1 MDIIKIL
8 SVGIIASVL
17 AFTAGNLK
25 KEFTVPVALIGGA
38 MILLAA
44 LPGLSKLT
52 ESLENSAAQAG
63 INSSYV
69 NIVFKS
75 AAVACMTS
83 ICAAVCRDMGQ
94 GGIAAKLELAGRISI
109 VVTALPAINALLE
122 LIGQTVN

>member
-8 SVGIIASVL
+8 SAGIIASAL
-17 AFTAGNLK
+17 AFTVGNLK
-25 KEFTVPVALIGGA
+25 KEFTAPLALIGGA
-38 MILLAA
+38 LILLAA
-44 LPGLSKLT
+44 FPDLSKLT
-52 ESLENSAAQAG
+52 ESLWVSAEQAG

-69 NIVFKS
+69 GIVFKS

-109 VVTALPAINALLE
+109 VVTALPAISALLK